1 MSGKIH
7 IYCACKL
14 LYAAS
19 VLLTKYARAFSRDPE
34 VYPDPEA
41 FNPDHYMKDGQFSPG
56 NRDPYAY
63 IFGFGRRYAALR
75 KACAQG

>member
-1 MSGKIH
+1 M
-7 IYCACKL
+7 L
-14 LYAAS
+14 NTTFTDAA
-19 VLLTKYARAFSRDPE
+19 VLTEYARAFSRDPN

-41 FNPDHYMKDGQFSPG
+41 FNPDRYMKDGQFSPG

-63 IFGFGRRYAALR
+63 IFGFGRRSAALR